1 MEPGELNSTHTY
13 SKAAKAQL
21 FKSGKRWQRTRF
33 APQKIKFGT
42 SGHVT
47 GFNPIPWLPRIY
59 DQSTLGRK
67 QHMQNLIGTQKK
79 TSLLLFCRLSF
90 IIISK
95 PPLQVRECKI
105 KLLHSS
111 KKKKDFTTLQL
122 AECLHST
129 VEDFLKMFVN
139 SSVYVS

>member
-1 MEPGELNSTHTY
+1 
-13 SKAAKAQL
+13 
-21 FKSGKRWQRTRF
+21 
-33 APQKIKFGT
+33 
-42 SGHVT
+42 
-47 GFNPIPWLPRIY
+47 
-59 DQSTLGRK
+59 
-67 QHMQNLIGTQKK
+67 MQNLIGTQKK

-129 VEDFLKMFVN
+129 VCTLKLLIV
-139 SSVYVS
+139 

>member
-1 MEPGELNSTHTY
+1 
-13 SKAAKAQL
+13 
-21 FKSGKRWQRTRF
+21 
-33 APQKIKFGT
+33 
-42 SGHVT
+42 
-47 GFNPIPWLPRIY
+47 
-59 DQSTLGRK
+59 
-67 QHMQNLIGTQKK
+67 MQNLIGTQKK

-111 KKKKDFTTLQL
+111 KKKDFTTLQL

-129 VEDFLKMFVN
+129 VCALTFLIV
-139 SSVYVS
+139 